1 MRRIL
6 TPGEMFPPLR
16 ENRAVPE
23 TPEENPAQ
31 EKFGS
36 QNFPVPSPLP
46 ADLLSVEP
54 FGFALLPESLRPW
67 AADICERIQCPGDFV
82 GVGIMAGLGTV
93 VGRKIG
99 IRPQARTDWT
109 VTANQ
114 WGLIVGRPGVLKSPA
129 LEAAL
134 SPLKRLAAKANQSFD
149 EARAEYEIATRAAK
163 LKAEANEKE
172 ARKLLTS
179 NPNAD
184 LLALLTVTA
193 VAGPEMK
200 RYMANDSTPAALGE
214 LLRHNPNGLLVFRD
228 EIVSLLRSLDRE
240 DQAEGRGF
248 YLTGWNGDSG
258 YTFDRIGRGMNLHI
272 EAVCLSM
279 LGGTQPGRL
288 AEYVKQAVKG
298 GAADDGLIQRF
309 GLMVWPD
316 TGGEWRDVD
325 RWPDTEAKRAANDL
339 FERLDKLD
347 PAEIGAEQDTDQD
360 GRADGIPYLRFEGA
374 ALELFIEWRA
384 SLETRQ
390 RSGDLHPALESH
402 LAKYRKLI
410 PGLALI
416 SHLSDGGTGPVTE
429 TATLRALAWGEYLES
444 HARRVYGS
452 GTQPDTD
459 TAKAILARIRKGDL
473 KSGFSSRDVWRKGWT
488 KLADRDQVAAGLRL
502 LVDYEWL
509 FEDRLETGG
518 RPATVYR
525 VNPRGLK

>member
-1 MRRIL
+1 
-6 TPGEMFPPLR
+6 
-16 ENRAVPE
+16 
-23 TPEENPAQ
+23 
-31 EKFGS
+31 
-36 QNFPVPSPLP
+36 LP
-46 ADLLSVEP
+46 DGLQSVEP
-54 FGFALLPESLRPW
+54 FDFDLMPDSLRPW

-82 GVGIMAGLGTV
+82 AVGIMAGLGAV
-93 VGRKIG
+93 IGRKVG

-134 SPLKRLAAKANQSFD
+134 SPLKRLAAMANQSFD
-149 EARAEYEIATRAAK
+149 KDLADYEIATRAAK
-163 LKAEANEKE
+163 LKAEAGEKE
-172 ARKLLTS
+172 ARKRLAS
-179 NPNAD
+179 NPGANVLD
-184 LLALLTVTA
+184 LLTVDEITE
-193 VAGPEMK
+193 PTMK

-228 EIVSLLRSLDRE
+228 EIVSLLRGLDRE

-272 EAVCLSM
+272 EAVCLSL

-288 AEYVKQAVKG
+288 AEYVRQAVKG

-316 TGGEWRDVD
+316 TGGAWKDVD
-325 RWPDTEAKRAANDL
+325 RWPDTDAKKAANDL
-339 FERLDKLD
+339 FERLDNLT

-360 GRADGIPYLRFEGA
+360 GRNDGIPYLRFDGA
-374 ALELFIEWRA
+374 ALELFIEWRTD
-384 SLETRQ
+384 LETRL

-416 SHLSDGGTGPVTE
+416 SHLADGGTGPVTE
-429 TATLRALAWGEYLES
+429 SATLRALAWGEYLES
-444 HARRVYGS
+444 HAKRVYGS

-459 TAKAILARIRKGDL
+459 TAKAILARIRNGDL
-473 KSGFSSRDVWRKGWT
+473 KSSFSSRDVWRNGWA

-502 LVDYEWL
+502 LVDYDWL

-518 RPATVYR
+518 RPATVYH
-525 VNPRGLK
+525 VNPGGLR

>member
-1 MRRIL
+1 MNFDFGRIPDFEA
-6 TPGEMFPPLR
+6 TPAP
-16 ENRAVPE
+16 
-23 TPEENPAQ
+23 PEENPA
-31 EKFGS
+31 EGKFGS
-36 QNFPVPSPLP
+36 QDLPEPAPLP
-46 ADLLSVEP
+46 DELLPVKQFDFDLLP
-54 FGFALLPESLRPW
+54 ASLRPW

-82 GVGIMAGLGTV
+82 AVGIVAGLGAV
-93 VGRKIG
+93 IGRKIG

-134 SPLKRLAAKANQSFD
+134 APLKRLAAMANQSFAD
-149 EARAEYEIATRAAK
+149 DFADYEIATRAAK

-172 ARKLLTS
+172 ARKRLAS
-179 NPNAD
+179 NPDAD
-184 LLALLTVTA
+184 LLALLA
-193 VAGPEMK
+193 VPDIAVPEMK
-200 RYMANDSTPAALGE
+200 RYVANDSTPAALGE

-228 EIVSLLRSLDRE
+228 ELVSLLRGLDRE

-272 EAVCLSM
+272 EAVCLSL

-288 AEYVKQAVKG
+288 AEYVKQAVRG

-316 TGGEWRDVD
+316 TGGAWKDVD
-325 RWPDTEAKRAANDL
+325 RWPDTEAKRTANDL
-339 FERLDKLD
+339 FERLDKLTQEE
-347 PAEIGAEQDTDQD
+347 AGADQDMDQD
-360 GRADGIPYLRFEGA
+360 GRADGIPYLRFDGA
-374 ALELFIEWRA
+374 ALELFIEWRTD
-384 SLETRQ
+384 LEHRV

-402 LAKYRKLI
+402 LTKYRKLI

-416 SHLSDGGTGPVTE
+416 CHLADGGTGPVTE

-473 KSGFSSRDVWRKGWT
+473 KSGFSCRDVWRNGWAR
-488 KLADRDQVAAGLRL
+488 LADRDQVAAGLRL
-502 LVDYEWL
+502 LVDYDWL

-518 RPATVYR
+518 RPATVYH
-525 VNPRGLK
+525 VNPRGPK